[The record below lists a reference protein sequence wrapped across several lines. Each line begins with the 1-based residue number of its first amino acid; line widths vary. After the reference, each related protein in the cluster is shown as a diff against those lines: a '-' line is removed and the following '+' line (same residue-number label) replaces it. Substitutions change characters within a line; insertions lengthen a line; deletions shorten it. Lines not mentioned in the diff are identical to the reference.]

1 MMTGT
6 KSVSIDLE
14 GIALKLLKLSIVEWH
29 QDVCA
34 SDIDV
39 FYGKAVNGTN
49 IKLMVNYPRKQI
61 IAVVNDHTFKKV
73 YATFED
79 LPGLTTRYPH

>member
-1 MMTGT
+1 MTST

-14 GIALKLLKLSIVEWH
+14 GIALKLLKLSIAEWH

-34 SDIDV
+34 SDVDV
-39 FYGKAVNGTN
+39 FYGKAVNGTT
-49 IKLMVNYPRKQI
+49 IKLMVNYSRKQI
-61 IAVVNDHTFKKV
+61 IAVVNDNSFKKV